1 MNKATKIALIV
12 GASMISVVLSVVLY
26 RKFFKKGK
34 DVYDVLDDVDR
45 TLLFDFGKAT
55 IKPSSFVALDEL
67 AESLLKSPEKGL
79 EIIGHTDNV
88 GSASVNLKLSQER
101 ANAVKKYLLSK
112 GIEESRLVA
121 IGKGMTEPIAD
132 NNTEEGRNKNRRV
145 EFIIF
150 LINV

>member
-1 MNKATKIALIV
+1 MNKATKIGLII
-12 GASMISVVLSVVLY
+12 GASMISVVLGLVVY

-34 DVYDVLDDVDR
+34 GVADALNDVYK
-45 TLLFDFGKAT
+45 TLLFEFGKAT

-67 AESLLKSPEKGL
+67 AESLINSPEKGL

-88 GSASVNLKLSQER
+88 GSASVNLKLSQDR

-121 IGKGMTEPIAD
+121 TGKGMTEPIAD
-132 NNTEEGRNKNRRV
+132 NNTAEGREKNRRV